1 MSILKGKHKIKEI
14 DEVRCTI
21 VEKNVSKER
30 VLFLKEIL
38 EFNGYQVKY
47 QEERRKTEEDPITYI
62 VGVTDM
68 ILNPVIAVYQR
79 ILKTP
84 EGNKITADYWN
95 QKTKDI
101 EPNYWNKKLKG
112 KS

>member
-14 DEVRCTI
+14 EEVRCTI

-30 VLFLKEIL
+30 VLFLKAIL
-38 EFNGYQVKY
+38 EFNGYEVKY
-47 QEERRKTEEDPITYI
+47 QEEKRKDENDPITYI
-62 VGVTDM
+62 IGVTDM

-84 EGNKITADYWN
+84 EGKKVTADYWN
-95 QKTKDI
+95 QKTKNI
-101 EPNYWNKKLKG
+101 EPNYWDNKLKD
-112 KS
+112 

>member
-30 VLFLKEIL
+30 VSFLKELL
-38 EFNGYQVKY
+38 EINGYEVKY
-47 QEERRKTEEDPITYI
+47 QEEKRKDENDPITYI
-62 VGVTDM
+62 IGVTDM
-68 ILNPVIAVYQR
+68 VLNPVIAIYQR

-84 EGNKITADYWN
+84 EGKKVTADYWN
-95 QKTKDI
+95 QKTKNI
-101 EPNYWNKKLKG
+101 EPNYWDNNLKD
-112 KS
+112 